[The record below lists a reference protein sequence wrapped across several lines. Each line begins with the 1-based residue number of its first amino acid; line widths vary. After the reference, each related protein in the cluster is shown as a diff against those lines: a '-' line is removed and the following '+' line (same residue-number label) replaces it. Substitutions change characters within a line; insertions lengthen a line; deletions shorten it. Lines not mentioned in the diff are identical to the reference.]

1 MTSGP
6 TRREVIGTLGAG
18 SLALA
23 GTPAAFRHAAARV
36 LAQDAGTL
44 IRGGRVVN
52 ADGTRVADV
61 RIGGETIV
69 EIGSGLAPAPGERV
83 IDAADMLVMPGG
95 IDPHTHL
102 TGGFVDD
109 ITSGTTAAVAGGI
122 TTVGTFAFPGRG
134 ETALEAVDRM
144 AGEVAEQA
152 IADVMLHGYTWPP
165 TPEYAA
171 MLGGLAERGQ
181 PSIKIFMPS
190 RDFGAHTEAVIALL
204 QEAHT
209 HGIVTMIHCEDQVM
223 LNAAVRRM
231 EAEGRTSLRY
241 YAESRP
247 DVAEVVATA
256 QAVGFCELTG
266 APMHLVH
273 LSSARALDAARNAHT
288 AALPLTIETRPLYL
302 NFTAE
307 RFAGP
312 DGPLYVGQPPLRT
325 DADVTALWQGLA
337 DGRIDMLATDHAPWR
352 RDQKL
357 DPNLSIS
364 RLRPG
369 VSALRF
375 MLPIYYA
382 EGVGKGRISVER
394 FVETTSTTPA
404 KTFGLYPQK
413 GVIAQ
418 GADADIIVFDPNR
431 TKAVRAEDDPSNA
444 DYSLYEG
451 WEITG
456 WPQTVVRRGAVV
468 FEDDQVVASAGT
480 GVLVTRESRSR

>member
-1 MTSGP
+1 MTTRDPS
-6 TRREVIGTLGAG
+6 RREVIGALSVG

-23 GTPAAFRHAAARV
+23 GMPATLRPPTARMLV
-36 LAQDAGTL
+36 QDGDTL
-44 IRGGRVVN
+44 IQGGRIVN
-52 ADGTRVADV
+52 ADGSRDADV
-61 RIGGETIV
+61 RIRGESIV
-69 EIGSGLAPAPGERV
+69 EIGAGLTPAPGERV
-83 IDAADMLVMPGG
+83 IDVRGMLVMPGG

-109 ITSGTTAAVAGGI
+109 LTTGTSAAVAGGI
-122 TTVGTFAFPGRG
+122 TTVGTFAFPRG
-134 ETALEAVDRM
+134 TETALAAVDRM
-144 AGEVAEQA
+144 AGEVETLA

-165 TPEYAA
+165 TPEYAE

-190 RDFGAHTEAVIALL
+190 RDFGAHKEAVIALL
-204 QEAHT
+204 EQAQA
-209 HGIVTMIHCEDQVM
+209 HGIVTMIHCEDQAM

-256 QAVGFCELTG
+256 QAVGLCELTG

-288 AALPLTIETRPLYL
+288 ANLPLTIETRPLYL

-307 RFAGP
+307 QYAQP

-325 DADVTALWQGLA
+325 DADVAALWQGLA

-352 RDQKL
+352 REQKL
-357 DPNLSIS
+357 DPDLSIT

-404 KTFGLYPQK
+404 KTFGLYPRK

-418 GADADIIVFDPNR
+418 GADADILVFDPDR

-451 WEITG
+451 WEVTG
-456 WPQTVVRRGAVV
+456 WPRTVLRRGAVV
-468 FEDDQVVASAGT
+468 FDDDRVVGSPGT
-480 GVLVTRESRSR
+480 GKLANRDSR

>member
-1 MTSGP
+1 MTDSGP
-6 TRREVIGTLGAG
+6 GRREVIGALGLG

-23 GTPAAFRHAAARV
+23 GIPATLRRGTAPTLV
-36 LAQDAGTL
+36 QDSQIL
-44 IRGGRVVN
+44 IQGGRVIN
-52 ADGTRVADV
+52 ADGARDADV
-61 RIGGETIV
+61 RIRGETIV
-69 EIGSGLAPAPGERV
+69 EIGPRLQTAPGDRV
-83 IDAADMLVMPGG
+83 IDATGMLVMPGG

-102 TGGFVDD
+102 TGGFIDD
-109 ITSGTTAAVAGGI
+109 LTTGTSAAVAGGI

-144 AGEVAEQA
+144 AGEVADQA
-152 IADVMLHGYTWPP
+152 IGDVMLHGYTWPP

-171 MLGGLAERGQ
+171 MMAGLAERGQ

-204 QEAHT
+204 EEART
-209 HGIVTMIHCEDQVM
+209 HGIVTMIHCEDQAM

-256 QAVGFCELTG
+256 QAVGLCELTG
-266 APMHLVH
+266 APMHIVH

-288 AALPLTIETRPLYL
+288 ADLPLTIETRPLYL

-307 RFAGP
+307 RFAES

-325 DADVTALWQGLA
+325 DSDVAALWQGLA
-337 DGRIDMLATDHAPWR
+337 DGRIDMLATDHAPWTR
-352 RDQKL
+352 EQKL

-375 MLPIYYA
+375 MLPIYFS

-404 KTFGLYPQK
+404 KTFGLYPRK
-413 GVIAQ
+413 GVIQ
-418 GADADIIVFDPNR
+418 EGADADIIVFDPNR

-451 WEITG
+451 WEVTG
-456 WPQTVVRRGAVV
+456 WPHVVLRRGGTV
-468 FEDDQVVASAGT
+468 FDEDRVVASPGT
-480 GVLVTRESRSR
+480 GKLVNRAPR